1 MLALGTLRLKACP
14 RCKGDVVFEQDS
26 WGWYEQCI
34 QCGYLHDL
42 QNEAEVKQRQVQE
55 KESRV
60 RVGLKMTLH

>member
-1 MLALGTLRLKACP
+1 MLALGALRLKACP
-14 RCKGDVVFEQDS
+14 RCKGDVVFEQDK

-42 QNEAEVKQRQVQE
+42 QNEVEVKQRQIQE
-55 KESRV
+55 EES

>member
-1 MLALGTLRLKACP
+1 MLALRALKLKACP
-14 RCKGDVVFEQDS
+14 RCTGDLLFEKDC

-42 QNEAEVKQRQVQE
+42 QNEVEVKQRQAQE
-55 KESRV
+55 EKS